1 MYWIGKPNISSTLLR
16 LLYHHDDCPSYQAA
30 TSRLPFKLYFLNN
43 PFQKKKGG
51 HARQDYI
58 CSDFYP
64 SLKST
69 VLDAPAALYSILAP
83 ACFPVKMAQFPSKP
97 FQKSHYGAIP
107 AENGPVPTR
116 VYFFFTSPLNKKG
129 ANKVKNFWNRYLPFS
144 ENFFIPDTSSV
155 AGGL

>member
-1 MYWIGKPNISSTLLR
+1 MMIVPVVKRQLLGYPSNSTF
-16 LLYHHDDCPSYQAA
+16 S
-30 TSRLPFKLYFLNN
+30 TTPFK
-43 PFQKKKGG
+43 KKRGG

-129 ANKVKNFWNRYLPFS
+129 ANKVKNF
-144 ENFFIPDTSSV
+144 
-155 AGGL
+155 

>member
-1 MYWIGKPNISSTLLR
+1 MVYIGKLNIFWKIPAYFQPIQFYWIGKPNISSTLLR

-43 PFQKKKGG
+43 PLKKKKKGG

-116 VYFFFTSPLNKKG
+116 VYFFHQP
-129 ANKVKNFWNRYLPFS
+129 P
-144 ENFFIPDTSSV
+144 E
-155 AGGL
+155 